1 MRDLF
6 SNIGAKVALKPA
18 VVTAAGNGESIDLH
32 GTGRVAFIVSTGA
45 VAGDGDFGVKLQ
57 ESDTGTSA
65 WTDVED
71 EHQLQTNAP
80 ATLAADSAYRV
91 GYLGHKRYVRLA
103 VTKAGGTSVALA
115 AVAVLGNTTDR
126 PVA

>member
-6 SNIGAKVALKPA
+6 SNIGAKVALAPA
-18 VVTAAGNGESIDLH
+18 VVTAAGNGNSIDTN
-32 GTGRVAFIVSTGA
+32 GMGRIAFIVATGA
-45 VAGDGDFGVKLQ
+45 VAGAGDFGVKLQ
-57 ESDTGTSA
+57 ESDNGSTG
-65 WTDVED
+65 WTDVTD

-80 ATLAADSAYRV
+80 ATLEADSAYRV

-103 VTKAGGTSVALA
+103 VTKAGGTSVALS
-115 AVAVLGNTTDR
+115 AVAVLGNTETR

>member
-1 MRDLF
+1 MRDLY

-18 VVTAAGNGESIDLH
+18 VVTAAGNGEAIDTH
-32 GTGRVAFIVSTGA
+32 GFGRVAFAIATGA
-45 VAGDGDFGVKLQ
+45 VAGSGDFGVKLQ
-57 ESDTGTSA
+57 ESDNGSTGWSDV
-65 WTDVED
+65 TDA
-71 EHQLQTNAP
+71 HQLQSNAP
-80 ATLAADSAYRV
+80 ATLEADSAYRV

-115 AVAVLGNTTDR
+115 AIAITGNNASR